1 MVQYSR
7 HTLQSDW
14 HQIVFFFFINS
25 NIFNVEEEDIVQNNK
40 T

>member
-14 HQIVFFFFINS
+14 HQIVFFFINS